1 MSAGPL
7 GECRVADDVAEGLSA
22 GSIAVSSAFLTRK
35 DVERIVFKDRV
46 RRDVVP
52 LRLVLLKDFPG
63 KESVP
68 PPTSDA
74 NGSPLSMV
82 SDDLDVDKAAY
93 VKLLRSELRHRSY
106 RLCCCLVVDGRL
118 A

>member
-1 MSAGPL
+1 MQN
-7 GECRVADDVAEGLSA
+7 GLY
-22 GSIAVSSAFLTRK
+22 LRTM
-35 DVERIVFKDRV
+35 V
-46 RRDVVP
+46 RGDVVP

-82 SDDLDVDKAAY
+82 SDDLNVDKAAY
-93 VKLLRSELRHRSY
+93 IELFRPELRHRSY
-106 RLCCCLVVDGRL
+106 RLCCC
-118 A
+118 